1 MSFQNVGTYNAGVF
15 TPKAAGPAPVGG
27 VPVMD
32 ADGIASGGA
41 FLVSELEKRDPLIRK
56 PLTSFTY
63 PRDIVIQTGGG
74 WVDYVSAM
82 SVAYGITGGA
92 VNSPVTAGGANGI
105 PVVQASVDKG
115 VYKAHVF
122 AAALR
127 VMFQD
132 MQRANYIGRSLDNL
146 LQDGVRMAYDKH
158 MDANGYVGIGDYGT
172 TGLVNNPDAT
182 ETTAVNGAKG
192 TAAWATKTP
201 QEILKDVNDAITS
214 VWAANEYDET
224 AVPNHILIPYEQ
236 YNYILTTMVTDLA
249 TETIYDFLLKNNAA
263 AKNGGSLFIG
273 ATRWCKGAGTGDKDR
288 MVVYVNHE
296 RFVKMDELVPMSR
309 IMSAPNVANVCYDTA
324 YMANLSEVQILLP
337 HLYPV
342 RGRHLRRARMF
353 VLSKRN
359 IVIPAPDGSASVR
372 LRAGMM
378 ETVPGWAAETDYFRA
393 LVRDGK
399 VVPSGTSDREG
410 QKAAEK
416 KVKTRRGAETTEE

>member
-15 TPKAAGPAPVGG
+15 TSHAAGSVPAGG
-27 VPVMD
+27 IPTMD

-41 FLVSELEKRDPLIRK
+41 FLVSELEKRDPMIRK

-63 PRDIVIQTGGG
+63 PRDIVIQSGGG

-92 VNSPVTAGGANGI
+92 SGSPVAAGGSNGI
-105 PVVQASVDKG
+105 PIVQANVDKG

-132 MQRANYIGRSLDNL
+132 MQRANYIGRSLDSL

-158 MDANGYVGIGDYGT
+158 LDANVYVGLEDYGT
-172 TGLVNNPDAT
+172 TGLVNNPDVA
-182 ETTAVNGAKG
+182 ETTAANNGGASGGSTK
-192 TAAWATKTP
+192 WADKTP
-201 QEILKDVNDAITS
+201 QQILNDINTALTA

-249 TETIYDFLLKNNAA
+249 TETIYDFVMKNNVA

-273 ATRWCKGAGTGDKDR
+273 ATRWCKGAGTSDADR

-324 YMANLSEVQILLP
+324 YMANISEVQLFYP
-337 HLYPV
+337 TSALYV
-342 RGRHLRRARMF
+342 
-353 VLSKRN
+353 
-359 IVIPAPDGSASVR
+359 DGI
-372 LRAGMM
+372 
-378 ETVPGWAAETDYFRA
+378 
-393 LVRDGK
+393 
-399 VVPSGTSDREG
+399 
-410 QKAAEK
+410 
-416 KVKTRRGAETTEE
+416 

>member
-15 TPKAAGPAPVGG
+15 ASQAVSGSPAGG

-32 ADGIASGGA
+32 AAGVATGNA
-41 FLVSELEKRDPLIRK
+41 FLVSELEKRDPMIRK

-82 SVAYGITGGA
+82 SVAYGMTGGA

-105 PVVQASVDKG
+105 PIVQASVDKG

-132 MQRANYIGRSLDNL
+132 MQRSNYIGRSLDNL

-158 MDANGYVGIGDYGT
+158 LDANVYVGIEDYGS
-172 TGLVNNPDAT
+172 TGLVNNPDVT
-182 ETTAVNGAKG
+182 ETTAASTGSGSSAK
-192 TAAWATKTP
+192 WADKTP
-201 QEILKDVNDAITS
+201 QQILNDINTALTA

-224 AVPNHILIPYEQ
+224 AIPNHILIPYEQ
-236 YNYILTTMVTDLA
+236 YTYILNTMVTDLA
-249 TETIYDFLLKNNAA
+249 TETIMDYVLKNNIA

-273 ATRWCKGAGTGDKDR
+273 ATRWCKGAGTADKDR

-324 YMANLSEVQILLP
+324 YMANISEVQLFYPTSIL
-337 HLYPV
+337 YV
-342 RGRHLRRARMF
+342 
-353 VLSKRN
+353 
-359 IVIPAPDGSASVR
+359 DGI
-372 LRAGMM
+372 
-378 ETVPGWAAETDYFRA
+378 
-393 LVRDGK
+393 
-399 VVPSGTSDREG
+399 
-410 QKAAEK
+410 
-416 KVKTRRGAETTEE
+416 